1 MRKTLSPASKNKPAP
16 TFQAPHVLKIAN
28 APDGQPAT
36 HTFQNN
42 LLSRILTGNTSFFP
56 LMRQQGL
63 NTLPDIFG
71 LSSPLNR
78 K

>member
-1 MRKTLSPASKNKPAP
+1 MRETLSPASKNKPAP
-16 TFQAPHVLKIAN
+16 TYQAPHVLKIAVE
-28 APDGQPAT
+28 PDGQPAT
-36 HTFQNN
+36 PTFQNN
-42 LLSRILTGNTSFFP
+42 LLSLILIGNTDFFP
-56 LMRQQGL
+56 LMHQQAF